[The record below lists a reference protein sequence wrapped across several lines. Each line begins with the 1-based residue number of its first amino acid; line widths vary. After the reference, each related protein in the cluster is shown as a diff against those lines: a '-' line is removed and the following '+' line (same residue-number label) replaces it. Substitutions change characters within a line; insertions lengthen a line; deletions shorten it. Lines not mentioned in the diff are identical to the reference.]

1 MLCRFVDPHG
11 LLDSAKGPRQP
22 LVIFAFDDAHVLT
35 DNPITDSWNLF
46 SELRHNLRRI
56 YKLPIFSLF
65 ISKAGKFNL
74 SSPISEISFDDPA
87 YSALGR
93 PLYVHPGYL
102 FKKQLTS
109 FPRGISAVLLPASP
123 HGSLSSLMQTQ
134 NMMRVVGTKKK
145 ETMYRR
151 RINAPRRHSLP

>member
-74 SSPISEISFDDPA
+74 SSPISEISFDDLA
-87 YSALGR
+87 YSALENTVTFLRVVQIDWMSHLGH

-109 FPRGISAVLLPASP
+109 YLD
-123 HGSLSSLMQTQ
+123 
-134 NMMRVVGTKKK
+134 
-145 ETMYRR
+145 
-151 RINAPRRHSLP
+151 